1 MTILW
6 SILILG
12 GLGLV
17 FGIGLVLFGVLFHVE
32 EDERIKEVEK
42 SFKPGMK
49 LFNGHGKCFPVLKVT
64 AKRVV
69 LQGYSYSN
77 GYPRKSEWIDNLAR
91 WIVNGSWTLQES

>member
-1 MTILW
+1 MNEVPHGAIHKQKARSNQAVAGT
-6 SILILG
+6 
-12 GLGLV
+12 
-17 FGIGLVLFGVLFHVE
+17 
-32 EDERIKEVEK
+32 KEVEK

-69 LQGYSYSN
+69 LQGYSYNN
-77 GYPRKSEWIDNLAR
+77 GYPRKSEWRDNLAR